1 MTMTKTELAREIA
14 ARTKAR
20 RVEIAPR
27 RGVRVGDAMRKLRQ
41 EDADRISAL
50 LERELERL
58 VEEWDR

>member
-1 MTMTKTELAREIA
+1 MTKTELAKEIA

-50 LERELERL
+50 LETELERL

>member
-1 MTMTKTELAREIA
+1 MTKSELAREIA

-50 LERELERL
+50 LEHELERL